1 MQESIEIT
9 WKSYLIREEGVTTF
23 DHYIASHFQRANHH
37 EEGIIFNPWTGG
49 PYPTWGMP
57 ALKASKAAALQGN
70 EKWRRFHLAIMKA
83 FYTEGRNISCEQ
95 VLWEIAKDT
104 GLAVEELK
112 QKMEDPK
119 WAHLVYE
126 ETREAQQVYGIHAIP
141 AVVVEDRYL
150 VEGAVPLARYQQ
162 VIEEV
167 KSFSRFS
174 D

>member
-1 MQESIEIT
+1 
-9 WKSYLIREEGVTTF
+9 
-23 DHYIASHFQRANHH
+23 
-37 EEGIIFNPWTGG
+37 
-49 PYPTWGMP
+49 
-57 ALKASKAAALQGN
+57 
-70 EKWRRFHLAIMKA
+70 LAIMKA

-119 WAHLVYE
+119 WEHLVYE

-167 KSFSRFS
+167 KSSSRFS